1 MTTSAGASGVPRVY
15 RPHECGWMRR
25 GDLEDARER
34 EMHAEAAEKSRR
46 IEIWEQPDGKLLMH
60 DRSAGPLR
68 LARQSDL
75 TAYRRGS
82 RADGR

>member
-15 RPHECGWMRR
+15 HPHECGWMRR

-34 EMHAEAAEKSRR
+34 EMHVGSADDPRR

-60 DRSAGPLR
+60 DRAAGPLR

-75 TAYRRGS
+75 TAYRRGP
-82 RADGR
+82 RDDGR